1 MSGLSSQARRKV
13 VLDMTAEPQVSRR
26 EAAKAERRRRIIHAA
41 RDLIRETGNA
51 GLSMR
56 ALAAR
61 AGVSLATPYNLFGSK
76 RAIVLA
82 VLDDVR
88 EFQAR
93 FASLR
98 STDPLERLFS
108 AVDMA
113 VAFYVA
119 DPPFYRTLWAA
130 VFDASDDVRTEIFNW
145 KRNEFWRNLVA
156 GAAEAGAIAP
166 GVNVELLFRALD
178 RNFESAMLEWVVG
191 ELEPELLAP
200 TIRYGHAL
208 ILKGAA
214 SADWRGPLDGRLMES
229 QNLIEASMA
238 D

>member
-1 MSGLSSQARRKV
+1 MAKQARLKADLETATEP
-13 VLDMTAEPQVSRR
+13 VLSRR
-26 EAAKAERRRRIIHAA
+26 EAGKAERRHRIIHAA
-41 RDLIRETGNA
+41 RELIRATGNA

-88 EFQAR
+88 EFQDR

-98 STDPLERLFS
+98 SADPLERLFA

-113 VAFYVA
+113 VAFYIA
-119 DPPFYRTLWAA
+119 DPQFYRTLWAA
-130 VFDASDDVRTEIFNW
+130 VSDPSDDVRTEIYNW

-156 GAAEAGAIAP
+156 EAAQAGAIAP
-166 GVNVELLFRALD
+166 NVNVELLFRTLD
-178 RNFESAMLEWVVG
+178 RCFGSAMLEWVVG
-191 ELEPELLAP
+191 ELEADLLAP
-200 TIRYGHAL
+200 TIRYSWAL

-214 SADWRGPLDGRLMES
+214 SADWRGPLDARLAES
-229 QNLIEASMA
+229 QSRIEQGLGL
-238 D
+238 